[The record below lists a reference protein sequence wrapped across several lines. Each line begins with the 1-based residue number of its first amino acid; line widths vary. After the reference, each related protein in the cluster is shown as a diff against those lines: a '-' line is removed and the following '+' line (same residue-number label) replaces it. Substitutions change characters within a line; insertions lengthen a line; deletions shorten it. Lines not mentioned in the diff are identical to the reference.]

1 MAGKRKLTPE
11 QEKEI
16 KLLQAS
22 NEMYERAKEETS
34 LRGTKQSVK
43 RIEIAQEEVQQKI
56 KSIMDGN
63 IEKLEIPQEEIK
75 PVIIEH
81 RPIVESEESI
91 NNLDNFNETFAKYD
105 TPYNKDSVFDIL
117 ENHKKE
123 EEHKI
128 QKHKRSGTA
137 TNIEQEEGI
146 KYGEEIVNPTNTT
159 FNNTDTNAQYDVI
172 SLPSNGECY
181 KNKIGRVPVS
191 YLTAYDENIITSPNL
206 YRDGLVIDY
215 LLKNKIVNKEINVED
230 LVSGDVDAI
239 VLFLRATSYGVDF
252 PVSVTDPET
261 GENIETS
268 VDLTKIKSKEFKLKG
283 DENGHFSYTLPNSG
297 VEVKFKYLTRK
308 EENDLRILA
317 RIESEGMVSLDLD
330 DANKTITGLLKIDS
344 VLDPREKS
352 YILEATRKIDEWVKK
367 IERQN
372 SNKYNKSITNRME
385 MQIVAING
393 NYDKEYVRKAIYNMP
408 ANDSLA
414 LRRYILDNEPGL
426 DFEVEIQRPE
436 SLGGGSFKTFLE
448 WNDTVFFNIA

>member
-1 MAGKRKLTPE
+1 MAKRKLTPE

-16 KLLQAS
+16 KLLQAN
-22 NEMYERAKEETS
+22 NEMYERTKEETMM
-34 LRGTKQSVK
+34 RGSKQAVK
-43 RIEIAQEEVQQKI
+43 RIEIAQEEVQNKI
-56 KSIMDGN
+56 KSIMNGTIEN
-63 IEKLEIPQEEIK
+63 IEIPKDEIK
-75 PVIIEH
+75 PVVIEH
-81 RPIVESEESI
+81 KPIVESDESI
-91 NNLDNFNETFAKYD
+91 NNLNNFDSVLNYSDSSSEG
-105 TPYNKDSVFDIL
+105 SVFDRL
-117 ENHKKE
+117 EDYKKE

-128 QKHKRSGTA
+128 EKRKRRGTE
-137 TNIEQEEGI
+137 TNIEQENSFT
-146 KYGEEIVNPTNTT
+146 YGEEIVNPTNTT
-159 FNNTDTNAQYDVI
+159 FNNSDSNAQYDVI

-215 LLKNKIVNKEINVED
+215 LLKNKVVNKDINVEN

-252 PVSVTDPET
+252 PVSVIDPET
-261 GENIETS
+261 GENIETTI
-268 VDLTKIKSKEFKLKG
+268 DLTTIKSKDFKLKG
-283 DENGHFSYTLPNSG
+283 DENGHFSYTLPHSG

-308 EENDLRILA
+308 EENDLKILS
-317 RIESEGMVSLDLD
+317 RIESEGMVSLDLQ
-330 DANKTITGLLKIDS
+330 DANKTILGLLRIDS
-344 VLDPREKS
+344 VLEPKDKT
-352 YILEATRKIDEWVKK
+352 YIFEATRKIDDWVKK
-367 IERQN
+367 VEN
-372 SNKYNKSITNRME
+372 KNDNKYNKSITNRME

>member
-1 MAGKRKLTPE
+1 MAKRKLTPE

-16 KLLQAS
+16 KLLQAN
-22 NEMYERAKEETS
+22 NEMYERTKEETMM
-34 LRGTKQSVK
+34 RGSKQAVK
-43 RIEIAQEEVQQKI
+43 RIEIAQEEIQGKI
-56 KSIMDGN
+56 KNILNGTIEN
-63 IEKLEIPQEEIK
+63 IEIPKEEIK

-81 RPIVESEESI
+81 KPIVETEESI
-91 NNLDNFNETFAKYD
+91 SNLDNFSSIFN
-105 TPYNKDSVFDIL
+105 NNISSNNDSIFDIL
-117 ENHKKE
+117 ESHKKE
-123 EEHKI
+123 EEQKI
-128 QKHKRSGTA
+128 SKRKRRETE
-137 TNIEQEEGI
+137 TNIEQEQRI
-146 KYGEEIVNPTNTT
+146 TYGEEIVNPTNTT
-159 FNNTDTNAQYDVI
+159 FSNINDNAQYDVI

-181 KNKIGRVPVS
+181 KSKIGRVPVS

-215 LLKNKIVNKEINVED
+215 LLKNKVVNKDINVEN

-268 VDLTKIKSKEFKLKG
+268 VDLTQIKSKEFKLKG
-283 DENGHFSYTLPNSG
+283 DENGHFSYTLPHSG

-308 EENDLRILA
+308 EENDLKILS
-317 RIESEGMVSLDLD
+317 RIESEGMVSLDLQ
-330 DANKTITGLLKIDS
+330 DANKTILGLLRIDS
-344 VLDPREKS
+344 VLEPKDKT
-352 YILEATRKIDEWVKK
+352 YILEATRKIDDWVKK
-367 IERQN
+367 VEN
-372 SNKYNKSITNRME
+372 KNGNKYNKSITNRME